1 MSVPNTPRPAGA
13 AHPQGGS
20 HPQGGNRPQGSR
32 PPVPRAHAA
41 PARPFVPQKRSML
54 PFILICAGVLALG
67 VVLQA
72 LLPNGFSLTGG
83 AAGGGAVTAVAEIE
97 ASDTVQLNEVMTSN
111 SRLFRDAAGRTPDW
125 IEVRN
130 ASGEMVELEGWTL
143 ARSAEESHMFVFPQR
158 TLAPG
163 ECVLVFADSTYED
176 GADGYHAPF
185 SLKAAG
191 DTLMLFN
198 PAGVAVEAINIP
210 ALAQNTV
217 YRRVD
222 GGWEVSSRYTPGAE
236 NTEENYR
243 AMTLTITPSDVVI
256 NEVMAGNTRT
266 FADEDGRYW
275 DYIELCNTSGA
286 DVDISGWYLSDD
298 VADSMA
304 WRVPEGTVV
313 PANGYLLFYASGQ
326 DTLLHT
332 NFRLSAEGEAAVLT
346 NDKGQIVS
354 IADYDILDADQ
365 AYSRRADGSYTTE
378 LAPSP
383 GAANE

>member
-13 AHPQGGS
+13 G
-20 HPQGGNRPQGSR
+20 RPRQSR
-32 PPVPRAHAA
+32 PAASRSRRAPRRHTL
-41 PARPFVPQKRSML
+41 L
-54 PFILICAGVLALG
+54 PFALCCVGALALG
-67 VVLQA
+67 VILQA
-72 LLPNGFSLTGG
+72 LLPNGFVPRS
-83 AAGGGAVTAVAEIE
+83 AAGDKAAVAAVTEIE
-97 ASDTVQLNEVMTSN
+97 ASDTVQINEVMTAN
-111 SRLFRDAAGRTPDW
+111 GRLFRDSAGRTPDW

-143 ARSAEESHMFVFPQR
+143 ARSAEESHMFIFPQR

-176 GADGYHAPF
+176 GAGGYHAPF

-210 ALAQNTV
+210 ALGKNAV
-217 YRRVD
+217 YRRVE
-222 GGWEVSSRYTPGAE
+222 GGWEVSPQFTPGME
-236 NTEENYR
+236 NTAENYR
-243 AMTLTITPSDVVI
+243 AMTEAVTPSDVVI

-275 DYIELCNTSGA
+275 DYIELYNTSGA

-313 PANGYLLFYASGQ
+313 PANGYLLFYASGT
-326 DTLLHT
+326 DTGLHT
-332 NFRLSAEGEAAVLT
+332 SFRLSAEGESAVLT

-354 IADYDILDADQ
+354 IADYDILDPDQ
-365 AYSRRADGSYTTE
+365 AFSRRADGSYTTE
-378 LAPSP
+378 LAPTP

>member
-1 MSVPNTPRPAGA
+1 M
-13 AHPQGGS
+13 
-20 HPQGGNRPQGSR
+20 
-32 PPVPRAHAA
+32 
-41 PARPFVPQKRSML
+41 
-54 PFILICAGVLALG
+54 FI
-67 VVLQA
+67 
-72 LLPNGFSLTGG
+72 
-83 AAGGGAVTAVAEIE
+83 
-97 ASDTVQLNEVMTSN
+97 
-111 SRLFRDAAGRTPDW
+111 
-125 IEVRN
+125 
-130 ASGEMVELEGWTL
+130 
-143 ARSAEESHMFVFPQR
+143 FPQR

-163 ECVLVFADSTYED
+163 ECVLVFADSTYQD

-210 ALAQNTV
+210 ALGKNAV
-217 YRRVD
+217 YRRVE
-222 GGWEVSSRYTPGAE
+222 GGWEVSSQYTPGME
-236 NTEENYR
+236 NTSENYR
-243 AMTLTITPSDVVI
+243 AMTEAITPSDVVI

-286 DVDISGWYLSDD
+286 DVDISCWYLSDD

>member
-13 AHPQGGS
+13 G
-20 HPQGGNRPQGSR
+20 RPRQSR
-32 PPVPRAHAA
+32 PAASRSRRAPRRHTL
-41 PARPFVPQKRSML
+41 L
-54 PFILICAGVLALG
+54 PFALCCVGALALG
-67 VVLQA
+67 VILQA
-72 LLPNGFSLTGG
+72 LLPNGFVPRS
-83 AAGGGAVTAVAEIE
+83 AAGDKAAVAAVTEIE
-97 ASDTVQLNEVMTSN
+97 ASDTVQLNEVMTAN
-111 SRLFRDAAGRTPDW
+111 GRLFRDASGRTPDW
-125 IEVRN
+125 IELRN
-130 ASGEMVELEGWTL
+130 ASTEPVDLQGWTL
-143 ARSAEESHMFVFPQR
+143 ARETGGNRAFVFPQR

-163 ECVLVFADSTYED
+163 ECVLVFADPAYAGGE
-176 GADGYHAPF
+176 AYCAPF

-191 DTLMLFN
+191 DVLMLFN

-236 NTEENYR
+236 NTEENYH
-243 AMTLTITPSDVVI
+243 AMTLAVTPSDVVI

-266 FADEDGRYW
+266 LAAEDGQYY
-275 DYIELCNTSGA
+275 DYIELANTSGA

-298 VADSMA
+298 AADNMA
-304 WRVPEGTVV
+304 WRIPEGTVV

>member
-1 MSVPNTPRPAGA
+1 
-13 AHPQGGS
+13 
-20 HPQGGNRPQGSR
+20 
-32 PPVPRAHAA
+32 
-41 PARPFVPQKRSML
+41 ML

-83 AAGGGAVTAVAEIE
+83 AVGGGAVTAVAEIE

-111 SRLFRDAAGRTPDW
+111 GRLFRDAAGRTPDW
-125 IEVRN
+125 VEVRN
-130 ASGEMVELEGWTL
+130 ASSEMVELEGWTL
-143 ARSAEESHMFVFPQR
+143 ARGAEESHMFVFPQR

-163 ECVLVFADSTYED
+163 ECVLVFADSTYAD

-236 NTEENYR
+236 NTEENYH
-243 AMTLTITPSDVVI
+243 AMTLAITPSDVVI

-266 FADEDGRYW
+266 LAVEDGQYY
-275 DYIELCNTSGA
+275 DYIELANTSGA

-298 VADSMA
+298 AADSMA
-304 WRVPEGTVV
+304 WRIPEGTVV
-313 PANGYLLFYASGQ
+313 PRTAISSSTPPGRIRSCTPTSASPP
-326 DTLLHT
+326 
-332 NFRLSAEGEAAVLT
+332 RA
-346 NDKGQIVS
+346 
-354 IADYDILDADQ
+354 
-365 AYSRRADGSYTTE
+365 RRRC
-378 LAPSP
+378 
-383 GAANE
+383 

>member
-1 MSVPNTPRPAGA
+1 
-13 AHPQGGS
+13 
-20 HPQGGNRPQGSR
+20 
-32 PPVPRAHAA
+32 
-41 PARPFVPQKRSML
+41 ML

-83 AAGGGAVTAVAEIE
+83 EVGGGAVTAVAEIE

-125 IEVRN
+125 VEVRN
-130 ASGEMVELEGWTL
+130 ASGEAVELEGWTL
-143 ARSAEESHMFVFPQR
+143 ARSAEESHMFIFPQR

-163 ECVLVFADSTYED
+163 ECVLVFADSTYQD

-236 NTEENYR
+236 NTEENYH
-243 AMTLTITPSDVVI
+243 AMTLAITPSDVVI

-266 FADEDGRYW
+266 LAAEDGQYY
-275 DYIELCNTSGA
+275 DYIELANTSGA

-298 VADSMA
+298 AADNMA

-313 PANGYLLFYASGQ
+313 PANGYLLLYASGRGEG
-326 DTLLHT
+326 LHA

>member
-1 MSVPNTPRPAGA
+1 
-13 AHPQGGS
+13 
-20 HPQGGNRPQGSR
+20 
-32 PPVPRAHAA
+32 
-41 PARPFVPQKRSML
+41 ML

-83 AAGGGAVTAVAEIE
+83 AVGGGAVTAVAEIE

-111 SRLFRDAAGRTPDW
+111 GRLFRDAAGRTPDW
-125 IEVRN
+125 VEVRN
-130 ASGEMVELEGWTL
+130 ASSEMVELEGWTL
-143 ARSAEESHMFVFPQR
+143 ARGAEESHMFVFPQR

-163 ECVLVFADSTYED
+163 ECVLVFADSTYAD

-217 YRRVD
+217 YRRVE

-243 AMTLTITPSDVVI
+243 AMTLAITPSDVVI

-266 FADEDGRYW
+266 LAAEDGQYY
-275 DYIELCNTSGA
+275 DYIELANTSGA

-298 VADSMA
+298 AADSMA
-304 WRVPEGTVV
+304 WRIPEGTVV

>member
-13 AHPQGGS
+13 PRPQSGS
-20 HPQGGNRPQGSR
+20 HPQGDR
-32 PPVPRAHAA
+32 PPVSRAHAA
-41 PARPFVPQKRSML
+41 PARPFVPQKRSMA
-54 PFILICAGVLALG
+54 PFVLICVGVLALG
-67 VVLQA
+67 VALQA
-72 LLPNGFSLTGG
+72 LLPNGFSITGG

-125 IEVRN
+125 VEVRN
-130 ASGEMVELEGWTL
+130 ASGEAVELEGWTL
-143 ARSAEESHMFVFPQR
+143 ARGAEESHMFIFPQR

-163 ECVLVFADSTYED
+163 ECVLMFADSTYAD

-222 GGWEVSSRYTPGAE
+222 GGWEVSAQYTPGME
-236 NTEENYR
+236 NTEESYR
-243 AMTLTITPSDVVI
+243 AMTTAVTGSDVVVS
-256 NEVMAGNTRT
+256 EVMSGNTRT
-266 FADEDGRYW
+266 LAAEDGQYY
-275 DYIELCNTSGA
+275 DYIELVNLSGA

-298 VADSMA
+298 AADTMA
-304 WRVPEGTVV
+304 WRIPDGTVV
-313 PANGYLLFYASGQ
+313 PAGGYLLFYASGN
-326 DTLLHT
+326 DAGMHT

-346 NDKGQIVS
+346 NAKGQIVS
-354 IADYDILDADQ
+354 IADYDILDPDQ
-365 AYSRRADGSYTTE
+365 AFSRRADGSYTTE